1 MSKLHT
7 INKSP
12 FEKNSLESC
21 MRLAKEGGAVLL
33 MEDGVYGATK
43 GTQISD
49 QVAGSMKGLSFYVL
63 GPDMKARGIGDDQLI
78 DGVKVVDYSGFVDL
92 VADHDN
98 VQPWL

>member
-1 MSKLHT
+1 MSMLHT
-7 INKSP
+7 VNKSP

-33 MEDGVYGATK
+33 IEDGVYGATK
-43 GTQISD
+43 GTQLSD
-49 QVAGSMKGLSFYVL
+49 QVAESMKSLSFYVL
-63 GPDMKARGIGDDQLI
+63 GPDMKARGISDDKLI
-78 DGVKVVDYSGFVDL
+78 EGVKVVDYSGFVDL

>member
-1 MSKLHT
+1 MSRLHT
-7 INKSP
+7 VNKSP

-21 MRLAKEGGAVLL
+21 IRLAKEGGAVLL
-33 MEDGVYGATK
+33 FEDGIYGATK
-43 GTQISD
+43 GTMISD
-49 QVAGSMKGLSFYVL
+49 KVSAAMKGLTFYVL
-63 GPDMKARGIGDDQLI
+63 GPDMKARGIRDDQLI